1 MMQNYCTRLAS
12 NRNFHDTLGNARQT
26 LLSITCLY
34 KICFYNAGFIDS
46 NIGPF
51 TIQGN
56 ATARKSSAFDNVDF
70 LGKLLDT
77 CTSWQFRQHGS
88 LGPLDLFEDF
98 LATCTSWQIR
108 QHGSLGPSDLL
119 EDLGLLAI
127 FLDLPWENS

>member
-1 MMQNYCTRLAS
+1 ML
-12 NRNFHDTLGNARQT
+12 DNAGRI
-26 LLSITCLY
+26 LLLITHLY
-34 KICFYNAGFIDS
+34 KICFYDAGFISS
-46 NIGPF
+46 NSGPF
-51 TIQGN
+51 TIQVN
-56 ATARKSSAFDNVDF
+56 AITRKSSAFDNVDF
-70 LGKLLDT
+70 SGKLLDT

-108 QHGSLGPSDLL
+108 QHGTLGPSDLL